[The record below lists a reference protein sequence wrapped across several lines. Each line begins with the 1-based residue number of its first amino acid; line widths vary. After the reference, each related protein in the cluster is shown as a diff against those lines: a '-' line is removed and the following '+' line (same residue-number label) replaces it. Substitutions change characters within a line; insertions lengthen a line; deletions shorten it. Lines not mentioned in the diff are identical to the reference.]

1 MIQENK
7 IKPIFDLLK
16 KEHSETMLSDFSR
29 RFDAFKILISTI
41 LSARAK
47 DETTIPICEELF
59 KKYSKPIDLVN
70 ADKKEIQKII
80 RKSGFFRQKTKY
92 IIETARIIHEKYK
105 NKVPDNLEELVNL
118 PGVGHKVASCVMVYA
133 HKVPEIPV
141 DIHVA
146 VISHRLG
153 WTKHKSP
160 EKIWKDLKQN
170 IPKKYWM
177 DINELF
183 VTHGKKICETRKPR
197 CSICPLNN
205 LCPKVGVKNHDWI
218 IISNR

>member
-1 MIQENK
+1 MINENK
-7 IKPIFDLLK
+7 IKRVFDLLK
-16 KEHSETMLSDFSR
+16 KEHSETMLSNFSK

-47 DETTIPICEELF
+47 DETTISICKELF
-59 KKYSKPIDLVN
+59 KKYPTSIDLAN
-70 ADKKEIQKII
+70 ADRNKIQNII
-80 RKSGFFRQKTKY
+80 KKSGFFRQKAKY

-105 NKVPDNLEELVNL
+105 NKVPDKLEELITL

-133 HKVPEIPV
+133 HKIPEIPV

-146 VISHRLG
+146 VISYRLG
-153 WTKHKSP
+153 WTKHKNP

-170 IPKKYWM
+170 ILKKYWM

-183 VTHGKKICETRKPR
+183 VTHGKKICETRKPK
-197 CSICPLNN
+197 CSICPINK
-205 LCPKVGVKNHDWI
+205 LCPKIGVKNYD
-218 IISNR
+218 

>member
-7 IKPIFDLLK
+7 IKQVFDILK
-16 KEHSETMLSDFSR
+16 KEHSETMLSDFSK

-47 DETTIPICEELF
+47 DETTIPICKELF
-59 KKYSKPIDLVN
+59 NKYPKPIDLAN
-70 ADKKEIQKII
+70 ANRQEVQKII
-80 RKSGFFRQKTKY
+80 KKSGFFRQKAKY
-92 IIETARIIHEKYK
+92 IIETARIINKTYK
-105 NKVPDNLEELVNL
+105 NKVPNKLEELVQL

-133 HKVPEIPV
+133 HKIPEIPV

-160 EKIWKDLKQN
+160 EKIWKDLKEN
-170 IPKKYWM
+170 VPKKYWM

-183 VTHGKKICETRKPR
+183 VTHGKKICETRKPK
-197 CSICPLNN
+197 CSICPINK
-205 LCPKVGVKNHDWI
+205 LCPKIGVKNYD
-218 IISNR
+218 